1 MQIVLE
7 NGRPTVSFA
16 EWAAVQRAMQAAVV
30 LAWRADV
37 PDSLLRAAL
46 EGGGAARQ
54 GRRSRGSDGGGGQQQ
69 DAAGLGRD
77 SGRRHRSAGAEEGRP
92 AAQPRQPEAQPR
104 HGWGAF
110 ASLSRLGQG
119 RLASEARGTAAFA
132 ATQPRHPQSPA
143 VCGGRSSVHGA
154 SVASAAME
162 RPVPAVPRP
171 APAWFSPLHGGPGG
185 PQPPAAPAAGPAA
198 HVQPAGTTA
207 GSRHVAPF
215 AAARAAAAQELA
227 GIQQPRGCADANVN
241 AAREPTGPWAAAG
254 AGLRR
259 AASAPP
265 HPTKRLKAAHKNPA
279 ASLASGGALATAGAP
294 QPLRLVLQH
303 RQAAKPATQCT
314 GPATAGN
321 GPRAP
326 TAQPPGSAA
335 TASGPAARKSG
346 EARHAALGASALCPA
361 MPSPKAASR
370 PRLQQLSGQQ
380 GGPGASLA
388 LPLPQDARAV
398 GQPGATTQAAQ
409 QSAVERLAAAS
420 VKRRRTAAPAPLSWA
435 EPPRPLQPLLRPP
448 APPPLPPQSR
458 LPGSAGAASQQHLG
472 GPAGA
477 GRPSLGA
484 MLASWENP
492 TFAQP
497 SEPPILSVASVAA
510 ADASVVPNTISRE
523 DLEHVQV
530 VGQVKLAAAIGSCPS
545 THTHT
550 RAPFAG
556 PPVVVEWDLHADSK
570 RASDL
575 HNMSLCH
582 CVYCEVT
589 SWACA
594 QVDCKFVVLL
604 LLRTGVLAVMDQHAA
619 DERVCLEALQVGLF
633 PGIAGLVLLVCLMWA
648 ACVTTRF

>member
-16 EWAAVQRAMQAAVV
+16 EWATVQRAVQAAVV

-54 GRRSRGSDGGGGQQQ
+54 GRRSRSSDGGGGQQQ
-69 DAAGLGRD
+69 DAAGLGRH
-77 SGRRHRSAGAEEGRP
+77 SGRRHRSAAAEEGQP

-132 ATQPRHPQSPA
+132 ATQPRPQSPD
-143 VCGGRSSVHGA
+143 VPGSRSSVHGA
-154 SVASAAME
+154 SAASAAME
-162 RPVPAVPRP
+162 RPVPAVRRP
-171 APAWFSPLHGGPGG
+171 APAWLSPLHGGAGS
-185 PQPPAAPAAGPAA
+185 PQPPAAPAARPAA

-207 GSRHVAPF
+207 GSRHVAPS
-215 AAARAAAAQELA
+215 AAARAAVAQELA
-227 GIQQPRGCADANVN
+227 GIQQPRGYANANVH
-241 AAREPTGPWAAAG
+241 AAREPTGPRAAAG

-265 HPTKRLKAAHKNPA
+265 HPAKRLKAAHKNPA

-294 QPLRLVLQH
+294 QPLRLMLQH
-303 RQAAKPATQCT
+303 SQAAKPATQCT
-314 GPATAGN
+314 GPGTAGN

-326 TAQPPGSAA
+326 TAQPPGPAA
-335 TASGPAARKSG
+335 TVSGTAARKSG
-346 EARHAALGASALCPA
+346 EARHATLGGRAVCPS

-370 PRLQQLSGQQ
+370 PPLQQLSGQQ

-388 LPLPQDARAV
+388 LPQDARAV
-398 GQPGATTQAAQ
+398 GQPGAATHAPR

-420 VKRRRTAAPAPLSWA
+420 VKRRRIAAPAPLSWA

-448 APPPLPPQSR
+448 APPPPPQSR
-458 LPGSAGAASQQHLG
+458 LPGSADAASQQHLG

-477 GRPSLGA
+477 GRSSLGA

-492 TFAQP
+492 AFAQP

-510 ADASVVPNTISRE
+510 AGASVVPNTISRE
-523 DLEHVQV
+523 DLEHAQV
-530 VGQVKLAAAIGSCPS
+530 VGQVKRATAIGSCPP
-545 THTHT
+545 TQT
-550 RAPFAG
+550 RTSAPLQGHHSSFNEICMLTVSA
-556 PPVVVEWDLHADSK
+556 LQIYTA
-570 RASDL
+570 
-575 HNMSLCH
+575 CH
-582 CVYCEVT
+582 CVTVYTV
-589 SWACA
+589 
-594 QVDCKFVVLL
+594 K
-604 LLRTGVLAVMDQHAA
+604 
-619 DERVCLEALQVGLF
+619 
-633 PGIAGLVLLVCLMWA
+633 
-648 ACVTTRF
+648 